1 MHNAT
6 VRRLAPLT
14 LLLVLI
20 VAGAIY
26 LAGISGSSDGP
37 LRLSGTISAVEVTIA
52 PELTGRVVE
61 VAVSEGQVVSAGEVL
76 FRIDAALLTAQRER
90 AAAAVAL
97 ARSALE
103 TARANA
109 EVARVQRQ
117 QALSAAHSQEL
128 PVRLAT
134 WRQSAP
140 WQFSLPPWYFE
151 QEEDIAAAERALTQ
165 AEQELE
171 AARQDLE
178 GLLSEEQ
185 QATLGSVEERL
196 ALAVADY
203 EVAREVYDRANLGRV
218 TQDILNLADDQL
230 QQAGD
235 ELDEAQQAY
244 DDLFAD
250 ETSEAILIG
259 RAQLALAQASYDA
272 ALDRLIQLQTGEDS
286 LQVRAAQAL
295 VIQAEAAVS
304 QAGAAVAQAEA
315 ELATL
320 EVQLDKLT
328 VTAPMDAVVITHGLE
343 PGEVA
348 IAGGA
353 VMTLGKL
360 DSLTITVYAPEDR
373 YGQIRLGEVAT
384 VSVDSFPGETFRAT
398 VSRIADQAEFT
409 PRNVQTE
416 EGRRT
421 TVFAVDLQLE
431 DPHGK
436 LKPGMPADVRF
447 GSD

>member
-26 LAGISGSSDGP
+26 LAGISGSSDGA

-61 VAVSEGQVVSAGEVL
+61 VAVSEGQEVSAGEVL

-134 WRQSAP
+134 WRESAP

-171 AARQDLE
+171 AARQGLE

-218 TQDILNLADDQL
+218 TQDILDLADDQL
-230 QQAGD
+230 LQAGD

-272 ALDRLIQLQTGEDS
+272 ALDRRIQLQTGEDS

-384 VSVDSFPGETFRAT
+384 VSVDSFPAETFRAT

-431 DPHGK
+431 DSQGK